1 MGSFSI
7 WHWLI
12 LLAIVVMVFGTRRL
26 RGAGSDLGA
35 AVKNFKDAVKEGE
48 AEATKKNPEQLSQ
61 DSKPPAAADSTPSQT
76 HDKV

>member
-1 MGSFSI
+1 MGSLSI

-35 AVKNFKDAVKEGE
+35 AVRNFKDAVKEGE
-48 AEATKKNPEQLSQ
+48 AEAGKKPEQLAQ
-61 DSKPPAAADSTPSQT
+61 DGKTAASSEVSSQT
-76 HDKV
+76 QNKV

>member
-26 RGAGSDLGA
+26 RSAGSDLGA
-35 AVKNFKDAVKEGE
+35 AVKNFKEAMKEGE
-48 AEATKKNPEQLSQ
+48 AEAAKKTPESLAQ
-61 DSKPPAAADSTPSQT
+61 DSKPAPSASTTQT

>member
-26 RGAGSDLGA
+26 RSAGSDLGA
-35 AVKNFKDAVKEGE
+35 AVKNFKDAMKEGE
-48 AEATKKNPEQLSQ
+48 AEAAAKKQPEPLAQETKSP
-61 DSKPPAAADSTPSQT
+61 ADSDVPTNSQN
-76 HDKV
+76 KV